1 MGFPGKKVIWQVL
14 SCFPFYHSLGTEPG
28 VGHFASTQAAL
39 TPPWTSCLHAYLT
52 SGVVPG
58 AAPLATPLQ
67 QRSHSWPWRWPQ
79 LLCLCPTWGAEP
91 CAFRLP
97 SSTHAARAGSTAWG
111 LCGARRL
118 ALGMQTRHVHRQKGN
133 LFHLREGGNAGR
145 NNACLPDRHQSDM

>member
-1 MGFPGKKVIWQVL
+1 MLEQKLGFPGKKVIWQVL
-14 SCFPFYHSLGTEPG
+14 SCFPFYHSPGTEPG
-28 VGHFASTQAAL
+28 AGHFASTQAAL
-39 TPPWTSCLHAYLT
+39 TPPWTSCLRAYLT
-52 SGVVPG
+52 SGAVPG

-111 LCGARRL
+111 LCGGLHWECRQ
-118 ALGMQTRHVHRQKGN
+118 GMCT
-133 LFHLREGGNAGR
+133 
-145 NNACLPDRHQSDM
+145 DRTVIYST